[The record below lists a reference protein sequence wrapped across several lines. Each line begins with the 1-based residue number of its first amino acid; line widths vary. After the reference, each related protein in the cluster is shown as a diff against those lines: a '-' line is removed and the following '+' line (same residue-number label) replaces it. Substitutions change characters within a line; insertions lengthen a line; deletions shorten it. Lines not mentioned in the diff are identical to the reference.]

1 MMRWISRQA
10 LLLLSTTGLLVL
22 ARCLPSVRP
31 PGFELLGV
39 RADSSSELVVTLAV
53 SNPNSFSIKAQ
64 DLDYRIL
71 IDTNVCGSGSI
82 AEPLEVRARDT
93 AQVEFPLQVDIVSII
108 RSLPSVF
115 SDTVKVRIEGSY
127 SVSTLFGLRR
137 FKLDRE
143 KRLVLKDELKNV
155 LGKLFQ

>member
-1 MMRWISRQA
+1 MRWISR
-10 LLLLSTTGLLVL
+10 LVLLLSATTGLLAL

-53 SNPNSFSIKAQ
+53 SNPNTFLIRAQ

-82 AEPLEVRARDT
+82 AGPLEVRARDT
-93 AQVEFPLQVDIVSII
+93 ALVEFPLQVDIGNII
-108 RSLPSVF
+108 KSLPSVF
-115 SDTVKVRIEGSY
+115 SDTVKVRVEGSY
-127 SVSTLFGLRR
+127 SVPTLFGLRR
-137 FKLDRE
+137 LKLDRE
-143 KRLVLKDELKNV
+143 KRLVLKDELGKV